1 MQVNHKQYPDY
12 LVIIWELGLITQSE
26 IAAWGDNLTTTN
38 EQPADWMIELAVCEN
53 LHLGCS

>member
-1 MQVNHKQYPDY
+1 M
-12 LVIIWELGLITQSE
+12 VIIWELGLITQSE